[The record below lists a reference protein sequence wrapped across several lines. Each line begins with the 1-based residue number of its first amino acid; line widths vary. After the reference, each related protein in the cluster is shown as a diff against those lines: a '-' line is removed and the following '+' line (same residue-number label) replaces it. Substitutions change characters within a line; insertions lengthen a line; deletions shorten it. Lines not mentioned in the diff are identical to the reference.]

1 MTGSL
6 LFPSNQSS
14 PQRISMRDKMLDHTT
29 AEEIRDMLSEIQM
42 TILEDGGIAT
52 ESRNKLVHYI
62 SAKGFRL
69 VDDLE
74 GVVR

>member
-1 MTGSL
+1 
-6 LFPSNQSS
+6 
-14 PQRISMRDKMLDHTT
+14 
-29 AEEIRDMLSEIQM
+29 MLSEIQM